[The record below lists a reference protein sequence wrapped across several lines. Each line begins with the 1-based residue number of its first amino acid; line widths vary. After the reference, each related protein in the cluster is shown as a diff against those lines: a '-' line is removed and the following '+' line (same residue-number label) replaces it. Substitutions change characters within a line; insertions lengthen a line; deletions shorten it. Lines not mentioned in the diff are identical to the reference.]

1 MEIHLPPAIEERLKE
16 IVERY
21 NYDSPDQAI
30 AHSINVLEYW
40 DELQDAQVEEHRKLV
55 QEALDGS
62 PAIPGEEVFAGLES
76 EAPSVSRKQ
85 SERVPYQCQGGAG
98 S

>member
-62 PAIPGEEVFAGLES
+62 PAIPGEEVFARL
-76 EAPSVSRKQ
+76 R
-85 SERVPYQCQGGAG
+85 ERSAKRLQKAE
-98 S
+98 